1 MNFRRCALLILVAVA
16 LLAAGKPAPPAPDLP
31 ALRESLAIRINQER
45 EAAGAPPLAPSEALH
60 EVAQTRADELAARGE
75 LPGESES
82 LALLS
87 RIQGRLARAGYSA
100 QGWTESIAA
109 TKGDPGEV
117 ISYWKESG
125 NHPEA
130 MAVDYRNVG
139 VGVASFKGVPLY
151 TFIFAWPKSDY
162 FARQVAPL
170 SDLEQVR
177 AAVVAA
183 VNTERRAAGRS
194 PLRLEARLNAAA
206 QKHAEDML
214 ARVYYSHE
222 APEGSMPWGRV
233 RAAGYDPSVVGE
245 NIAAGH
251 VKVDEVMDAWL
262 HSSGHRRNI
271 LEGRF
276 TELGIGLAIGGYDHR
291 YQVLWVQDFARPQ

>member
-1 MNFRRCALLILVAVA
+1 MNSRRLALLILVAGA
-16 LLAAGKPAPPAPDLP
+16 LLAAGPVPPAPDP
-31 ALRESLAIRINQER
+31 AALRESLTMRINQER

-60 EVAQTRADELAARGE
+60 QVAQTRADEIAARGE

-109 TKGDPGEV
+109 TKGGPEEV
-117 ISYWKESG
+117 IAYWKESG

-177 AAVVAA
+177 AAVLAA
-183 VNTERRAAGRS
+183 VNTERHAAGRP
-194 PLRLEARLNAAA
+194 PLRLDARLNAAA

-233 RAAGYDPSVVGE
+233 RAAGYEPSVVGE

-271 LEGRF
+271 LENRF
-276 TELGIGLAIGGYDHR
+276 TELGIGLAVGGYDHR